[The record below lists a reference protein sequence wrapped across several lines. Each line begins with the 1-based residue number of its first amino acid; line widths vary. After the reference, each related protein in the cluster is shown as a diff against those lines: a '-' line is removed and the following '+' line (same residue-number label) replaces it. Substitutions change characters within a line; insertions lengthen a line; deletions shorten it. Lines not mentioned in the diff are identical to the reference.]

1 MTKKNY
7 SQVILTGIAFL
18 LFTLTST
25 LYSQNKVDSLKQI
38 LESPINDSLRAE
50 TYYKLGMELREDK
63 VGEAIGYIKNCI
75 TILEDLGANPNSLAR
90 AENSL
95 GIIYYNLG
103 DLEKTLTYFYKAL
116 ALYENKGVDSQMNL
130 SSMYNNVGLVLLDL
144 KRAKEAI
151 NYFYKARDLKMELET
166 PTAIAS
172 VYNNIGL
179 ANQQM
184 GNYEI
189 AREYFEKALKI
200 DIEEGN
206 KGGLLSTNVSIG
218 NNFYLQEEYDS
229 TAYYYQ
235 RATMLLNQVDNK
247 YSKAQLMLDYGDLNI
262 KQGKHNR
269 AIEKFLTALEWSTSL
284 NSLTLI
290 ERCYNGL
297 ATAHNNLNLSKK
309 AFEYFVKYDSIKGLL
324 YTDEQAKKIAEV
336 EAEYN
341 IQKFQKE
348 NELLVKEAEIN
359 DLKLAN
365 NRYLLYFLVGA
376 IGLIGALVFLQ
387 YRKNVYKSR
396 TNQLLKEQNAEIIQK
411 NKNIMD
417 SILYAKNIQDA
428 ILPEYKKIQEVFRDS
443 FVLSKARDVV
453 SGDFYW
459 FAEKGDKVIVAA
471 VDCTGHGVP
480 AAFLNVLGNT
490 VLSQIVEEQNIIEP
504 AAILQE
510 MNRRVLTSLKNEKM
524 HKPADHGMDIGI
536 CLFYRKKKKLSFAG
550 AKRPLYY
557 YHDHQLNILKGD
569 HYPIGG
575 FLYEEHR
582 EFSQHEL
589 TLDTDDSIY
598 LFTDGIVDQFGGT
611 EDKKFMYSRF
621 QDMINQVIE
630 KPMND
635 QQAAIENTIKEW
647 QGNNEQTDDILL
659 IGVRL

>member
-1 MTKKNY
+1 MTEKKYNL
-7 SQVILTGIAFL
+7 VILTWVVLL
-18 LFTLTST
+18 LFDASPYLCA
-25 LYSQNKVDSLKQI
+25 QNRVDSLKQI
-38 LESPINDSLRAE
+38 LESPISDSLRAE
-50 TYYKLGMELREDK
+50 TYYRLGMELK
-63 VGEAIGYIKNCI
+63 SGKIGEAIGYIKNCI
-75 TILEDLGANPNSLAR
+75 TILEETKTSPNSLAR

-95 GIIYYNLG
+95 GIIYYSLG
-103 DLEKTLTYFYKAL
+103 DLENTLTYFYKAL
-116 ALYENKGVDSQMNL
+116 ALYENKDVDSPMNL

-144 KRAKEAI
+144 KRPKEAI
-151 NYFYKARDLKMELET
+151 TYLDKARSLKLKQEVPLD
-166 PTAIAS
+166 IAS

-179 ANQQM
+179 ANQQL

-200 DIEEGN
+200 DAEEDN

-218 NNFYLQEEYDS
+218 NNFFLQEQYDS
-229 TAYYYQ
+229 TAFYYQ
-235 RATMLLNQVDNK
+235 RATMLLNQVEDK
-247 YSKAQLMLDYGDLNI
+247 YSKAELMLDYGDLNI
-262 KQGKHNR
+262 KQGKYNR
-269 AIEKFLTALEWSTSL
+269 AIEKFLTSLDWSTSI

-290 ERCYNGL
+290 ERSYNGL
-297 ATAHNNLNLSKK
+297 ATAYNNLNMSGK

-324 YTDEQAKKIAEV
+324 YNDQQAKKIAEV

-348 NELLVKEAEIN
+348 NELLLKEAEIN

-365 NRYLLYFLVGA
+365 SQYLLYFLIGT
-376 IGLIGALVFLQ
+376 IGLIGVIVFLQ
-387 YRKNVYKSR
+387 HRKNIYKSR

-428 ILPEYKKIQEVFRDS
+428 ILPEYKKIQEVFQDA

-459 FAEKGDKVIVAA
+459 FAEKGDKVIIAA

-490 VLSQIVEEQNIIEP
+490 VLNQIVEEQNIIEP

-536 CLFYRKKKKLSFAG
+536 CLFDRRKKTLSFAG

-557 YHDHQLNILKGD
+557 YNNRQLNILKGD
-569 HYPIGG
+569 HYPVGG

-582 EFSQHEL
+582 EFNQHEL
-589 TLDTDDSIY
+589 MLNTDDSIY
-598 LFTDGIVDQFGGT
+598 LFTDGIVDQFGGA

-621 QDMINQVIE
+621 QDMINQVVE

-635 QQAAIENTIKEW
+635 QQVAIENTIREW
-647 QGNNEQTDDILL
+647 QGSNEQTDDILL
-659 IGVRL
+659 IGVRV